1 MREGNSSPT
10 FETYDQNEVKW
21 ASLPGPQSN
30 YQKVEKMRVDSS
42 GSLSILVFV
51 LTVTTYLVEGL
62 RQDIYVIVEK
72 QRLVRQKE
80 FPRD

>member
-1 MREGNSSPT
+1 MREGKPSPT
-10 FETYDQNEVKW
+10 LETYDQNEVKW
-21 ASLPGPQSN
+21 ASLQGPQSN

-42 GSLSILVFV
+42 GSLSILVLA

-62 RQDIYVIVEK
+62 RQNIYVIAEK
-72 QRLVRQKE
+72 QRLLRQKE